1 MERMADGDSYR
12 SPSPKWPPE
21 LDEGSD
27 LLTAIEGNDLAQI
40 NRYLAAFRPGD
51 ILGRMKPYYDDPFY
65 LAASEAKPETL
76 RLLLDLYVSAAAE
89 QGGPSGSFEDKRGF
103 TLLNVACRAANI
115 ETVRFLLDTRG
126 SWSLETRRDLGL
138 EDEDLQKGH
147 RGSDWTPIL
156 EAASSINELCFDD
169 AGLHKRDVEW
179 SHWVSDRIARGEQV
193 IRLLL
198 DRGCSAT
205 DVIPPFHLDEGGQG
219 QPRDS
224 VLGLA
229 MGRASKNL
237 VQYLI
242 DHGADVF
249 LKHQHWHNFAGVI
262 PFRRGKEMVH
272 DVITLHMA
280 SLFWNVDIV
289 EFLLQYHHKGESGHD
304 LASCRDTNG
313 RAPLHWAAAG
323 PDSNECRLL
332 DEDLSTRISTTFQ
345 LLLSAAPETVNMVDD
360 AGFTP
365 LHYAVQTHATCAA
378 SSHAEI
384 AIRCLLE
391 HGADPAVAD
400 SNGQTVL
407 HMLGFGSLLS
417 GPIRTGLLDSLVA
430 HGVDI
435 NHATSKGVTALH
447 VMASNLR
454 HVSVVKYLLENG
466 ADLRSTTSTG
476 ATAFH
481 RVAEGRL
488 FDGSAGYGDWKNA
501 TAEDYTRAE
510 DDMLRLL
517 QTSFGGS
524 TLVNQRNLAG
534 KTPLQLL
541 EETRKK
547 RWERG
552 EQMRAGMGMGRG
564 RGRGQA
570 IRE

>member
-1 MERMADGDSYR
+1 MEDYSEPYPPGR
-12 SPSPKWPPE
+12 SEFFPE
-21 LDEGSD
+21 LDDGND
-27 LLTAIEGNDLAQI
+27 LLTAIGENDLGQLK
-40 NRYLAAFRPGD
+40 RYIDSFAPDD
-51 ILGRMKPYYDDPFY
+51 ILGRKRPYYGDQSFI
-65 LAASEAKPETL
+65 AASESKPETL
-76 RLLLDLYVSAAAE
+76 RILLDVYESSVSDASSGTFEE
-89 QGGPSGSFEDKRGF
+89 QRGF
-103 TLLNVACRAANI
+103 TLLNVACRSANI
-115 ETVRFLLDTRG
+115 ETRL
-126 SWSLETRRDLGL
+126 RRQLMKL
-138 EDEDLQKGH
+138 HL
-147 RGSDWTPIL
+147 
-156 EAASSINELCFDD
+156 DD
-169 AGLHKRDVEW
+169 AGAHKRDVEW
-179 SHWVSDRIARGEQV
+179 SHWVSDRIAKGEQV

-229 MGRASKNL
+229 VGRASKNS

-262 PFRRGKEMVH
+262 PFSRGKEMAH
-272 DVITLHMA
+272 DVTTLHMA

-313 RAPLHWAAAG
+313 RVPLHWASVG

-332 DEDLSTRISTTFQ
+332 DEELSTRMSTTFQ

-378 SSHAEI
+378 SAHAEI

-391 HGADPAVAD
+391 HGADPAIPD
-400 SNGQTVL
+400 PDGQTVL
-407 HMLGFGSLLS
+407 HMLGLGSLLS
-417 GPIRTGLLDSLVA
+417 QPIRTGLLDSLVE

-435 NHATSKGVTALH
+435 DHASGKGVTALH

-454 HVSVVKYLLENG
+454 HLSVVQYLLENG
-466 ADLRSTTSTG
+466 ADPRSTTSTG

-481 RVAEGRL
+481 RVAGGRL
-488 FDGSAGYGDWKNA
+488 FDGSAGLGDWKNA
-501 TAEDYTRAE
+501 TAEHYTRAE

-517 QTSFGGS
+517 QTSVGGS
-524 TLVNQRNLAG
+524 TLINQRNLAG
-534 KTPLQLL
+534 KTPLELL
-541 EETRKK
+541 EETRK
-547 RWERG
+547 RRRARE

-564 RGRGQA
+564 RGRGRGA
-570 IRE
+570 RE